1 MERVRLGVLGAG
13 NIAVMNVKGYLEDPR
28 CDVVAV
34 CDTDEE
40 VARQAAKEWGAE
52 SFYTDLGD
60 LLADDSVDAL
70 EVLTPTHLHHD
81 HVIAALD
88 AGKHVSVQKPV
99 ANTVGDA
106 IEMQEAADRAGRTLR
121 ISECFVHYPPLEL
134 AKRLVAEGAIG
145 KPTSLRIRTL
155 VGQTDSAFQA
165 ALRPEGY
172 GWRLDKRSPG
182 GHLFDDMVH
191 KYAMALWLLDLDITS
206 VQAVVRR
213 RDLFFEPCAVI
224 FEYEDPEVL
233 GTMEVQYAPSFYM
246 RSSYYGADEF
256 FEITGDEG
264 QIWVTRA
271 TGELLDLAPV
281 MLFTGTP
288 HERKTTEFTD
298 IDSDWGAGFV
308 RSSQHFVD
316 SLIHGTPAAMT
327 AAEATDVLRL
337 CFAVYQAGATRT
349 PVDPRAITGERQP
362 AGLGGVVGQPAGR
375 SQGGGPTSIRSR
387 VDCTRPKRPSSAA
400 HCRRASDTSSRV
412 RATKFH
418 HMSTGSGKGTPP
430 SSSARAGP
438 SAPSAHSSRAMPR

>member
-1 MERVRLGVLGAG
+1 MDKVRLGVLGAG
-13 NIAVMNVKGYLEDPR
+13 NIAVMNVRGYLEDPR

-40 VARQAAKEWGAE
+40 VGRQAAKEWGAE
-52 SFYTDLGD
+52 RFYPDLAG
-60 LLADDSVDAL
+60 LLADDSVDAI

-81 HVIAALD
+81 HVIAALE

-99 ANTVGDA
+99 ANSVEDA
-106 IEMQEAADRAGRTLR
+106 LDMGAAAAREGRILR

-134 AKRLVAEGAIG
+134 AKKLVADGAIG

-233 GTMEVQYAPSFYM
+233 GMMEVQYAPDFYM

-264 QIWVTRA
+264 QLWVTRA

-288 HERKTTEFTD
+288 SERKTTEFND
-298 IDSDWGAGFV
+298 VDADWGTGFA
-308 RSSQHFVD
+308 RSSRHFVD
-316 SLIHGTPAAMT
+316 ALIEERGTASMT
-327 AAEATDVLRL
+327 PEEATDVLRL
-337 CFAVYQAGATRT
+337 CFAVYEAGQTHA
-349 PVDPRAITGERQP
+349 PVDPRLVTGT
-362 AGLGGVVGQPAGR
+362 V
-375 SQGGGPTSIRSR
+375 S
-387 VDCTRPKRPSSAA
+387 
-400 HCRRASDTSSRV
+400 
-412 RATKFH
+412 
-418 HMSTGSGKGTPP
+418 PP
-430 SSSARAGP
+430 GWGEW
-438 SAPSAHSSRAMPR
+438 

>member
-1 MERVRLGVLGAG
+1 VR
-13 NIAVMNVKGYLEDPR
+13 GYLEDPR
-28 CDVVAV
+28 CEVVAV
-34 CDTDEE
+34 CDTDET
-40 VARQAAKEWGAE
+40 VGRQAAADWGAR
-52 SFYTDLGD
+52 SYYTDLGE
-60 LLADDSVDAL
+60 LLADDSIDAV
-70 EVLTPTHLHHD
+70 EILTPTHLHHD
-81 HVIAALD
+81 HAVAALE
-88 AGKHVSVQKPV
+88 AGKHVSIQKPV
-99 ANTVGDA
+99 ANTVDDA
-106 IEMQEAADRAGRTLR
+106 RDMQAVAERTGRILR

-134 AKRLVAEGAIG
+134 AKKLIKDGAIG

-191 KYAMALWLLDLDITS
+191 KYAMALWLLDMDITS

-233 GTMEVQYAPSFYM
+233 GMMEVQYSPNFYM

-271 TGELLDLAPV
+271 TGEMLDLAPV

-288 HERKTTEFTD
+288 HEIKTTEFTD
-298 IDSDWGAGFV
+298 MDADWGAGFV

-316 SLIHGTPAAMT
+316 AVVNGSTAAMT
-327 AAEATDVLRL
+327 AEEATEVLQL

-349 PVDPRAITGERQP
+349 AVDPRTVTGF
-362 AGLGGVVGQPAGR
+362 V
-375 SQGGGPTSIRSR
+375 S
-387 VDCTRPKRPSSAA
+387 
-400 HCRRASDTSSRV
+400 
-412 RATKFH
+412 
-418 HMSTGSGKGTPP
+418 PP
-430 SSSARAGP
+430 GWGEW
-438 SAPSAHSSRAMPR
+438 

>member
-13 NIAVMNVKGYLEDPR
+13 NIAALNVKGYLEDPR

-40 VARQAAKEWGAE
+40 VGRQAAAEWGAP
-52 SFYTDLGD
+52 SFYRDLD
-60 LLADDSVDAL
+60 DMLADDSIDAV

-81 HVIAALD
+81 HVIAALE

-99 ANTVGDA
+99 ANSVQDA
-106 IEMQEAADRAGRTLR
+106 LEMQAVADRVGKTLR

-134 AKRLVAEGAIG
+134 AKQLVADGAIG

-165 ALRPEGY
+165 GLRPEGY

-191 KYAMALWLLDLDITS
+191 KYAMALWLLDLPIVS

-224 FEYEDPEVL
+224 FEYDDPEVL
-233 GTMEVQYAPSFYM
+233 GMMEVQYAPNFYM

-256 FEITGDEG
+256 FEITGDDG
-264 QIWVTRA
+264 QLWVTRA
-271 TGELLDLAPV
+271 TGEMLDLAPV

-298 IDSDWGAGFV
+298 LDADWGAGFV

-316 SLIHGTPAAMT
+316 ALLAGTPGS
-327 AAEATDVLRL
+327 E
-337 CFAVYQAGATRT
+337 
-349 PVDPRAITGERQP
+349 ERR
-362 AGLGGVVGQPAGR
+362 VGKECLTQC
-375 SQGGGPTSIRSR
+375 RSR
-387 VDCTRPKRPSSAA
+387 WSPY
-400 HCRRASDTSSRV
+400 H
-412 RATKFH
+412 
-418 HMSTGSGKGTPP
+418 
-430 SSSARAGP
+430 
-438 SAPSAHSSRAMPR
+438 